1 MTGVA
6 RVISWRELSFVI
18 IYGPFKINWVK
29 YDLRAFVW
37 VPYGFFT
44 FLMVPWISYGFF
56 WLLSVP
62 KGSLEYLWFLRVFS
76 FS

>member
-37 VPYGFFT
+37 GPYGFFT
-44 FLMVPWISYGFF
+44 LLMVP
-56 WLLSVP
+56 
-62 KGSLEYLWFLRVFS
+62 
-76 FS
+76 